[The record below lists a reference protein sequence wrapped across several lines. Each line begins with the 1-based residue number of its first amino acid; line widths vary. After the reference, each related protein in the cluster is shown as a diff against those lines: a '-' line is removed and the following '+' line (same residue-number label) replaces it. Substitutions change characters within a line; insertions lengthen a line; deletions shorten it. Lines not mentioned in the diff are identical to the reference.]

1 MIKIQKMTNNDL
13 EGVFIIEG
21 LSFTTPW
28 SFESFYNEVNVNHLA
43 YYAVV
48 LEAGQ
53 VVGYG
58 GMWSVIDEAHV
69 TNVAIH
75 PDHRG
80 KGYSKQ
86 LMAHMMAYAKSRN
99 LERMTLEVRVGNTV
113 AISLYQQMGFLEAGR
128 RPKYYEDTGE
138 DALILWV
145 TL

>member
-1 MIKIQKMTNNDL
+1 
-13 EGVFIIEG
+13 
-21 LSFTTPW
+21 
-28 SFESFYNEVNVNHLA
+28 
-43 YYAVV
+43 
-48 LEAGQ
+48 
-53 VVGYG
+53 
-58 GMWSVIDEAHV
+58 MWSVIDEAHV